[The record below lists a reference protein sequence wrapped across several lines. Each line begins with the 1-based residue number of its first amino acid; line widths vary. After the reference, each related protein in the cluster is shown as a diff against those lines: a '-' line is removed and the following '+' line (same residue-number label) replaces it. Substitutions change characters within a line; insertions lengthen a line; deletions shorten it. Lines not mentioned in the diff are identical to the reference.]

1 MIPVFSVR
9 LEACDAARNRW
20 RSYRVEAGRDL
31 FGTWV
36 VAVTFGRIG
45 AARGRTVTYVA
56 GDELRAQRLARACL
70 RRRGSA
76 PKRIGVAYV
85 TRELIDPDGWTASV
99 SDSSISGMSARQKQE
114 EHQLTRHM
122 APSRSL
128 ASVGAKPTI

>member
-1 MIPVFSVR
+1 MIPVFSAR
-9 LEACDAARNRW
+9 LEARDPERNRW

-45 AARGRTVTYVA
+45 AARGRTVTHVA
-56 GDELRAQRLARACL
+56 GDEFGARRLVRACL

-85 TRELIDPDGWTASV
+85 TRELIDPAGWTAG
-99 SDSSISGMSARQKQE
+99 D
-114 EHQLTRHM
+114 
-122 APSRSL
+122 
-128 ASVGAKPTI
+128 